1 MKSSMSFGPRGV
13 RDRRKARRR
22 GFEYDT
28 SHEMSVDDTDRPMR
42 VIDSNH
48 FEPPDDFRNNYL
60 NPILI
65 KYCRLEAPSENVPS
79 KEDIPASTGKA
90 EK

>member
-1 MKSSMSFGPRGV
+1 
-13 RDRRKARRR
+13 
-22 GFEYDT
+22 
-28 SHEMSVDDTDRPMR
+28 MSVDDTDRPMR